1 MAPEAPGAAPRQPAS
16 ARALLLAGA
25 PQGCRPHE
33 RFLLPMS
40 GWAALAEALLADR
53 DLALLALWAEPGM
66 VHAAFLS
73 EEEGRVLLASA
84 PAPGGRYAAL
94 SPARPGAVRFERAIR
109 DLWGLTAEG
118 AVDLRPWLDHGR
130 WPVQAP
136 LSGKPAPNVLPP
148 PQPEFLPVEGEG
160 VHQIPVGPVHAGVIE
175 PGHFRFHVQG
185 ETVARLEERFGYV
198 HKGTIGLM
206 LGKSP
211 RSAARF
217 AARLSG
223 DSTVAHAWAF
233 AMAAE
238 AATGTAPPPRAVALR
253 ALMAE
258 LERIHNHLND
268 WGFICNDAA
277 FAFPHAR
284 CGALREGVLRAAA
297 VAFGHR
303 LMMDRIIPGGVAADI
318 APEGPA
324 VILAAL
330 EAVAAEIPALERIYD
345 SHASLQ
351 DRVVGTGAV
360 GSALVARFA
369 AGGYVGRAAARGYD
383 ARHLPGYAPY
393 DALDVAV
400 PVLPQGDVD
409 ARVRIRI
416 AELKESIR
424 LVRRLLERLPP
435 SGELAVPLPQRAG
448 EGVGIVEGF
457 RGECLHWLALD
468 DGGMIR
474 AAFPRDPS
482 WLQWPLLEAA
492 IENNIVADF
501 PLCNKS
507 FNGSYSGVDL

>member
-1 MAPEAPGAAPRQPAS
+1 MRAPTPLDILRSGGAM
-16 ARALLLAGA
+16 
-25 PQGCRPHE
+25 QGCRPHE
-33 RFLLPMS
+33 RVLLTAS
-40 GWAALAEALLADR
+40 RWAEFAEALTADR

-66 VHAAFLS
+66 VHAAFLH
-73 EEEGRVLLASA
+73 EPDGMVLLASA
-84 PAPGGRYAAL
+84 PAPEGRYAAL
-94 SPARPGAVRFERAIR
+94 SPARPGAVRFERTIR
-109 DLWGLTAEG
+109 DLWGLSAEG
-118 AVDLRPWLDHGR
+118 AADLRPWLDHGR
-130 WPVQAP
+130 WPQAAP
-136 LSGKPAPNVLPP
+136 LSGRPARNPGLP
-148 PQPEFLPVEGEG
+148 PQPEFLPVEGAG
-160 VHQIPVGPVHAGVIE
+160 VHQIPVGPVHAGIIE

-185 ETVARLEERFGYV
+185 ETVVRLEERLGYV

-238 AATGTAPPPRAVALR
+238 AAAGVEPPPRAVALR

-268 WGFICNDAA
+268 WGFVCNDAA
-277 FAFPHAR
+277 FAWPHAR
-284 CGALREGVLRAAA
+284 CGALREGVLRACAA
-297 VAFGHR
+297 AFGHR
-303 LMMDRIIPGGVAADI
+303 LMMDRIVPGGVAMDME
-318 APEGPA
+318 PEGA
-324 VILAAL
+324 AAIRAAL
-330 EAVAAEIPALERIYD
+330 AVVEAEIPALERVYD
-345 SHASLQ
+345 GHASLQ
-351 DRVVGTGAV
+351 DRVVGTGIV
-360 GSALVARFA
+360 SAALAARFA
-369 AGGYVGRAAARGYD
+369 AGGHVGRAAGRAFD
-383 ARHLPGYAPY
+383 ARRLPGYAPY
-393 DALDVAV
+393 DELDFEV

-424 LVRRLLERLPP
+424 LVRDI
-435 SGELAVPLPQRAG
+435 LAALAPGDLAAPLPQRGG

-468 DGGMIR
+468 DGGLIR

-507 FNGSYSGVDL
+507 FNCSYSGVDL

>member
-1 MAPEAPGAAPRQPAS
+1 MSGAEG
-16 ARALLLAGA
+16 ARALLRSGA

-33 RFLLPMS
+33 RFLLTP
-40 GWAALAEALLADR
+40 GRWAALAEAMATDQ
-53 DLALLALWAEPGM
+53 DLALLALWGEPGM

-73 EEEGRVLLASA
+73 EAEGAVLLASA
-84 PAPGGRYAAL
+84 PAPEGRYAAL
-94 SPARPGAVRFERAIR
+94 SPVRPGAARFERALR
-109 DLWGLTAEG
+109 DLWGLGAEG
-118 AVDLRPWLDHGR
+118 AADLRPWLDHGR
-130 WPVQAP
+130 WPVTAP
-136 LSGKPAPNVLPP
+136 LSARPAPNALPP

-185 ETVARLEERFGYV
+185 ETVARLEARLGYA
-198 HKGTIGLM
+198 HKGTVGLM
-206 LGKSP
+206 IGKSP

-238 AATGTAPPPRAVALR
+238 AATGAAPPPRAVALR

-268 WGFICNDAA
+268 WGLVCNDAA
-277 FAFPHAR
+277 FAWPHAR
-284 CGALREGVLRAAA
+284 CGALREAVLRACAA
-297 VAFGHR
+297 AFGHR
-303 LMMDRIIPGGVAADI
+303 LMMDCVVPGGVAVDI

-324 VILAAL
+324 LILAAL
-330 EAVAAEIPALERIYD
+330 DAMEAEIPALERIYD
-345 SHASLQ
+345 GHASLQ

-369 AGGYVGRAAARGYD
+369 AGGFVGRAAGRGFD
-383 ARHLPGYAPY
+383 ARRFPGYAPY
-393 DALDVAV
+393 DDLDPAV

-416 AELKESIR
+416 AELKESAR
-424 LVRRLLERLPP
+424 LVRRLLERLPE
-435 SGELAVPLPQRAG
+435 GEVKLSLPQRAG

-457 RGECLHWLALD
+457 RGECLHWLALEE
-468 DGGMIR
+468 GGLIR

-492 IENNIVADF
+492 MGNSIVADF

-507 FNGSYSGVDL
+507 FNCSYSGVDL

>member
-1 MAPEAPGAAPRQPAS
+1 MSGAAVL
-16 ARALLLAGA
+16 ALIEGSGA
-25 PQGCRPHE
+25 TQGCRPHE
-33 RFLLPMS
+33 RHLLTPS
-40 GWAALAEALLADR
+40 RWAEMAEALAAGHDP
-53 DLALLALWAEPGM
+53 ALLALWAEPGA
-66 VHAAFLS
+66 VHAAFLVES
-73 EEEGRVLLASA
+73 EGRLVLASV
-84 PAPGGRYAAL
+84 PAPEGRYAAL
-94 SPARPGAVRFERAIR
+94 SPARPGAVRFEKAIR

-118 AVDLRPWLDHGR
+118 AVDLRAWLDHGR
-130 WPVQAP
+130 WPMTAP
-136 LSGKPAPNVLPP
+136 LAPRRGAAPAWPP
-148 PQPEFLPVEGEG
+148 PQPEFLTVEGRG
-160 VHQIPVGPVHAGVIE
+160 VHQIPVGPVHAGIIE

-185 ETVARLEERFGYV
+185 ETVARLEQRFGYL

-238 AATGTAPPPRAVALR
+238 AATGTAPPARAVALR
-253 ALMAE
+253 AVMGE
-258 LERIHNHLND
+258 LERLHNHLND
-268 WGFICNDAA
+268 WGFVCNDAA
-277 FAFPHAR
+277 FAYPHAR

-297 VAFGHR
+297 IAFGHR
-303 LMMDRIIPGGVAADI
+303 LMMDRVVPGGVADDI
-318 APEGPA
+318 APGGA
-324 VILAAL
+324 
-330 EAVAAEIPALERIYD
+330 EAVLRALDAVEAEVPALERIYD

-360 GSALVARFA
+360 GTALVARFA
-369 AGGYVGRAAARGYD
+369 AGGHVGRAAGRAFD
-383 ARHLPGYAPY
+383 ARRMPGYAPY
-393 DALDVAV
+393 DRLDPVV

-416 AELKESIR
+416 AEIHESLR
-424 LVRRLLERLPP
+424 LLRRLLASLPE
-435 SGELAVPLPQRAG
+435 GALLAPLPQKGG

-468 DGGMIR
+468 DGGLIR